1 MQNHVSLDFTKETIG
16 SNTLEPIVCKSLCTL
31 YITMTAITPRRCP
44 PTLKT
49 KNLSMDYH
57 MPPGQCTAD
66 SDEDVTG
73 DSGMGT
79 GSGSA
84 QYEDVETWR
93 QALDNP
99 PPGKTAIIM

>member
-1 MQNHVSLDFTKETIG
+1 MHSW
-16 SNTLEPIVCKSLCTL
+16 
-31 YITMTAITPRRCP
+31 AI
-44 PTLKT
+44 
-49 KNLSMDYH
+49 
-57 MPPGQCTAD
+57 
-66 SDEDVTG
+66 E

-99 PPGKTAIIM
+99 PPG